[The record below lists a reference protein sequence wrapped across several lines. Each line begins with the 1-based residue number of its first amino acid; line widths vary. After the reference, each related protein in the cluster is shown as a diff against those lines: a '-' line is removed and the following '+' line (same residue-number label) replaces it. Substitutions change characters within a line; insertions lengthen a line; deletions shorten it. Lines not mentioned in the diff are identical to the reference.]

1 VGSQLTRDQGRN
13 LDDARSKLAELVRL
27 ALHRPK
33 VRRATKPSR
42 GAKERRI
49 SDKKK
54 TGEKKAQRRSA
65 GD

>member
-1 VGSQLTRDQGRN
+1 
-13 LDDARSKLAELVRL
+13 
-27 ALHRPK
+27 